1 MPVAAKKTTAAAGEA
16 AVLWLG
22 QAVTSE
28 IPATDAATVGVAAAQ
43 W

>member
-1 MPVAAKKTTAAAGEA
+1 MQMAAKKPTAVAAGA
-16 AVLWLG
+16 AMQWLG

-28 IPATDAATVGVAAAQ
+28 TPATDAATVGVAAVQ